1 MDLYACPLL
10 VFPTSS
16 SACAKAGVNV
26 MASHSFHLQPTQ
38 EGFAS
43 HTSRKT
49 ESPHPQ
55 PPCGPKFW
63 ARPPTEQCA
72 LASTLNPDPW
82 LHIDNISVY
91 FALCTQGTM
100 TVGVLGM
107 WYAEAYV

>member
-1 MDLYACPLL
+1 MDLCACPLL

-26 MASHSFHLQPTQ
+26 MVSHSFHLQPTQ

-72 LASTLNPDPW
+72 LASTLLTQTPGFISITLACT
-82 LHIDNISVY
+82 LHSVHR
-91 FALCTQGTM
+91 AP
-100 TVGVLGM
+100 
-107 WYAEAYV
+107 